1 MKKLN
6 KVINNPDDILGL
18 YKFRSVDFYYFENS
32 KIGSSSITSRSY
44 LSEITFYTVTS
55 LENLRGTK
63 ETLVKSFN
71 INELKV
77 LVTLKP
83 KITIGELI
91 SYALKQSY

>member
-1 MKKLN
+1 MRLN
-6 KVINNPDDILGL
+6 EVMNNHDDILGL
-18 YKFRSVDFYYFENS
+18 YKFRSADFYYFENS
-32 KIGSSSITSRSY
+32 KIGSSTITSRSY
-44 LSEITFYTVTS
+44 LSEITFYIVTS

-83 KITIGELI
+83 KITIEELI

>member
-1 MKKLN
+1 MRLN
-6 KVINNPDDILGL
+6 EVMNNPDDELGL
-18 YKFRSVDFYYFENS
+18 YKFRFSDFYYFENS
-32 KIGSSSITSRSY
+32 KIGSSTITSRSY
-44 LSEITFYTVTS
+44 LSEITFYTVTY

-83 KITIGELI
+83 KITIEELI